1 MTLVANRTYL
11 NRTFKA
17 EPPLFRYLTIFCL
30 SYMREPNVSDAEA
43 SLRQQGLSYLAAGL
57 LADG

>member
-11 NRTFKA
+11 NRTLKA
-17 EPPLFRYLTIFCL
+17 ESPLFKYLMIFCL
-30 SYMREPNVSDAEA
+30 SYMREPDVSDAEA
-43 SLRQQGLSYLAAGL
+43 RLREQGLSYLAAGL